1 MGFNI
6 LFQISTNKKWLTGV
20 TLRVIDE
27 LNWISA
33 MTFSITTRSIM
44 MFSIRDLLETL
55 SMTTLSVKF
64 RYAEYRYA

>member
-1 MGFNI
+1 VGFNI